1 LVYGFISA
9 DTSLNKMKP
18 ASIVAMRPN
27 VTQED
32 AVREFSSRGL
42 SSMYWRMTAGR
53 LQRIAEAY
61 VPYQF
66 YEVSYVM
73 ARAPQTRLFAMEV
86 VDGSLDLFEFPQ
98 LPSRQQLVTMDKRN
112 CVEPSLSVGAADDLL
127 REKALRI
134 IFQQGFFKVREASL
148 HFSRKPDIVHLP
160 YWLGFYASGGIVRC
174 RVMDAVR
181 RRVEGAKASAFFEQW
196 LAA

>member
-1 LVYGFISA
+1 MRP
-9 DTSLNKMKP
+9 T
-18 ASIVAMRPN
+18 SIVALRAN
-27 VTQED
+27 VTRED

-73 ARAPQTRLFAMEV
+73 TRAPQKRLFAMDV

-98 LPSRQQLVTMDKRN
+98 LPSPQQLVTTETRN
-112 CVEPSLSVGAADDLL
+112 RVESSLATGAAD
-127 REKALRI
+127 
-134 IFQQGFFKVREASL
+134 
-148 HFSRKPDIVHLP
+148 
-160 YWLGFYASGGIVRC
+160 
-174 RVMDAVR
+174 
-181 RRVEGAKASAFFEQW
+181 
-196 LAA
+196 

>member
-1 LVYGFISA
+1 MRPI
-9 DTSLNKMKP
+9 
-18 ASIVAMRPN
+18 SIVALRPN

-73 ARAPQTRLFAMEV
+73 ARAPQTRLFAMDA

-98 LPSRQQLVTMDKRN
+98 LPSRQQLITTDARN
-112 CVEPSLSVGAADDLL
+112 RIEPSLPASAADEML
-127 REKALRI
+127 REKALRV

-148 HFSRKPDIVHLP
+148 NFSRKLDRVHLP
-160 YWLGFYASGGIVRC
+160 YWLGFYSSGEIVRC

-181 RRVEGAKASAFFEQW
+181 RRIEGAKASAFFEQW
-196 LAA
+196 LTA

>member
-1 LVYGFISA
+1 MRP
-9 DTSLNKMKP
+9 T
-18 ASIVAMRPN
+18 SIVALRPN

-32 AVREFSSRGL
+32 AVREFSNRGL

-73 ARAPQTRLFAMEV
+73 ARAPHKRLLAIDA
-86 VDGSLDLFEFPQ
+86 VDGSLDLFEFPRLPCGPQ
-98 LPSRQQLVTMDKRN
+98 LFTMESGNRL
-112 CVEPSLSVGAADDLL
+112 EPSLSACEADELL
-127 REKALRI
+127 REKALRV
-134 IFQQGFFKVREASL
+134 IFQQGFFKVREASMN
-148 HFSRKPDIVHLP
+148 FVRQPEIVYLP
-160 YWLGFYASGGIVRC
+160 YWLGFYSSGEVVRC
-174 RVMDAVR
+174 RVMDALR
-181 RRVEGAKASAFFEQW
+181 RRLEGAKACAFFEQW

>member
-1 LVYGFISA
+1 MRA
-9 DTSLNKMKP
+9 T
-18 ASIVAMRPN
+18 SIVALRPN

-32 AVREFSSRGL
+32 AGREFSNRGL
-42 SSMYWRMTAGR
+42 SSMYWRMTAGP

-66 YEVSYVM
+66 YEVNYVM
-73 ARAPQTRLFAMEV
+73 ARAPQKRLFAMDA

-98 LPSRQQLVTMDKRN
+98 LPSQQQLVTTETRN
-112 CVEPSLSVGAADDLL
+112 RVQSSLPAASADELL
-127 REKALRI
+127 REKALRV

-148 HFSRKPDIVHLP
+148 NFVRLPDIVHLP
-160 YWLGFYASGGIVRC
+160 YWLGFYSSGEVVRC

-181 RRVEGAKASAFFEQW
+181 RRIEGAKASAFFEQW